1 VSRTYRRAVQ
11 EAVKQ
16 PVTGQ
21 FRAST
26 QKYDLGSRTK
36 TETER
41 ALCELKQSAHVSQRK
56 QVRCAD
62 RVVCKIDEAY
72 CSMHINW

>member
-41 ALCELKQSAHVSQRK
+41 ALCELKQSAHVLSEKTSALR
-56 QVRCAD
+56 RSG
-62 RVVCKIDEAY
+62 
-72 CSMHINW
+72 SMLNGGIYRMSFFE